1 MVTDPYREFRQAV
14 ERPEETIDLGRAA
27 LAIAL
32 GEYPE
37 LDFQDYLRRI
47 DGLALD
53 VTERCGPEADAFRSL
68 AALNFVLF
76 SQHGF
81 RGNRDAYYEADNS
94 FLNRVIERK
103 TGIPITLSVL
113 YMEVGQRV
121 GLKFD
126 GVGFPGHFLVKTAI
140 DNHEVVIDPFNGGEI
155 KSAQDLDQ
163 MLRDMYGGKVG
174 LRPEFLAAVTKKQI
188 LQRML
193 GNLKSVYGRGDQWLK
208 MLGVLDRLIILDP
221 GAVEEI
227 RDRGAVYLRLECY
240 GQAKD
245 DFETYLRLAPD
256 AKDAAAIHQ
265 QLVDLA
271 KHNILLH

>member
-1 MVTDPYREFRQAV
+1 M
-14 ERPEETIDLGRAA
+14 ERPEEAIDLGHAA
-27 LAIAL
+27 LTIAL
-32 GEYPE
+32 SEYPE
-37 LDFQDYLRRI
+37 LDCLEYLRRL
-47 DGLALD
+47 DSLALE
-53 VTERCGPEADAFRSL
+53 VTERSGAEADAFRTL

-76 SQHGF
+76 SEQGF

-103 TGIPITLSVL
+103 TGIPISLSVL

-121 GLKFD
+121 GLNFA

-140 DNHEVVIDPFNGGEI
+140 EDNEVIIDPFHGGEV
-155 KSAQDLDQ
+155 KSPQHLDQ

-174 LRPEFLAAVTKKQI
+174 LRPEFLATVSKKQI

-193 GNLKSVYGRGDQWLK
+193 GNLKAIYGRGEDWLK

-221 GAVEEI
+221 GLVEEV

-256 AKDAAAIHQ
+256 AKDAAAIRA

-271 KHNILLH
+271 KHSVLLH